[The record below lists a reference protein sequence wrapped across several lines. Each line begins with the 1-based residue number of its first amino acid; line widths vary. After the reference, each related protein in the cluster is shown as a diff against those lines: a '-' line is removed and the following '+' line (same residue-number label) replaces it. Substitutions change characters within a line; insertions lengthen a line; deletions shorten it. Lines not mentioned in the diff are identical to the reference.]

1 MSARRRTGRFT
12 HAGHE
17 LVYDVYGEEGPLVV
31 YLHGLLLDSEA
42 NRPLAEELAALG
54 CRVVLLDLLGHG
66 RSDKPQ
72 RATDYRMDAYAEQ
85 VVALLDAL
93 GEESAVLG
101 GMSLGANVSLI
112 TAAEH
117 PERVSGLVI
126 EMPVLEWAVPSAAL
140 LFVPM
145 LLLVHY
151 GRPLA
156 NLMAGAMRHAPS
168 TPFTM
173 VNSVAHGASLPPD
186 TMASILH
193 GILVGPI
200 GPTLEQRQA
209 IEAPALVL
217 GHRHDR
223 LHPFDDARNLASQ
236 LPNATLVEAQSPLE
250 LRRRPDRLMRTIAEF
265 FEAQSLPGPQSPSN
279 QAGSPGESRRAAADH
294 R

>member
-1 MSARRRTGRFT
+1 
-12 HAGHE
+12 
-17 LVYDVYGEEGPLVV
+17 
-31 YLHGLLLDSEA
+31 
-42 NRPLAEELAALG
+42 
-54 CRVVLLDLLGHG
+54 
-66 RSDKPQ
+66 
-72 RATDYRMDAYAEQ
+72 
-85 VVALLDAL
+85 
-93 GEESAVLG
+93 
-101 GMSLGANVSLI
+101 
-112 TAAEH
+112 
-117 PERVSGLVI
+117 
-126 EMPVLEWAVPSAAL
+126 
-140 LFVPM
+140 
-145 LLLVHY
+145 
-151 GRPLA
+151 
-156 NLMAGAMRHAPS
+156 
-168 TPFTM
+168 M

>member
-1 MSARRRTGRFT
+1 M
-12 HAGHE
+12 
-17 LVYDVYGEEGPLVV
+17 

-72 RATDYRMDAYAEQ
+72 RATDYRMDAYADQ

-156 NLMAGAMRHAPS
+156 NLMAGAMRHAPID
-168 TPFTM
+168 P
-173 VNSVAHGASLPPD
+173 V
-186 TMASILH
+186 
-193 GILVGPI
+193 
-200 GPTLEQRQA
+200 
-209 IEAPALVL
+209 
-217 GHRHDR
+217 HDG
-223 LHPFDDARNLASQ
+223 Q
-236 LPNATLVEAQSPLE
+236 
-250 LRRRPDRLMRTIAEF
+250 
-265 FEAQSLPGPQSPSN
+265 
-279 QAGSPGESRRAAADH
+279 
-294 R
+294 